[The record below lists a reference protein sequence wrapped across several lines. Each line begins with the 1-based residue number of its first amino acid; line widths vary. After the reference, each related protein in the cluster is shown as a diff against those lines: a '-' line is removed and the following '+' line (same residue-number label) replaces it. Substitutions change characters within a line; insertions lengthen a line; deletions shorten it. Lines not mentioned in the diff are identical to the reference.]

1 MNTLKRQLSLLLA
14 LSLCMGLLPGFA
26 LAEEE
31 EEEELS
37 LDDFSFT
44 ELEDYELDELDLTI
58 TDEIQE
64 TIEDLDAW
72 EIDTSVDPDSL
83 EINTELPDNIIN
95 ILLIGIDSRSKAM
108 EADKGLQHNDVNMI
122 LSINKDTGELRLT
135 SILRDLYVEIPG
147 YKTKSRINNAYARGG
162 GQLAMRTINHNFN
175 LNISSYVTINFF
187 GLASIIEAVGGI
199 DVEMTKGEA
208 YAINAYIKKNPPAY
222 DTKEHSER
230 VPLEVVDGTQHL
242 DGIQAVMY
250 ARLRTGMKTGNGD
263 FNRTARQR
271 KLLELLLNKIMQDM
285 TLSRFTE
292 LVSISLEYVTT
303 NVNAST
309 MISLGLAVLGSDII
323 TRARSGEELLQ
334 QHRVP
339 MDKTYSYMD
348 VEGASV
354 LNLSN
359 DNWRINRDAV
369 HAFIYGN

>member
-1 MNTLKRQLSLLLA
+1 MNTLKRLLSLLLA
-14 LSLCMGLLPGFA
+14 LSLCMGLLPSFA

-37 LDDFSFT
+37 LDDFSFP

-72 EIDTSVDPDSL
+72 EIDASVDPDSL
-83 EINTELPDNIIN
+83 EINTDLPDNIIN
-95 ILLIGIDSRSKAM
+95 ILLIGIDSRSKVM

-122 LSINKDTGELRLT
+122 LSINKDTGELKLT

>member
-1 MNTLKRQLSLLLA
+1 MNTLKRLLSLLLA

-37 LDDFSFT
+37 LDDFSFP

>member
-1 MNTLKRQLSLLLA
+1 MNTLKRLLSLLLA
-14 LSLCMGLLPGFA
+14 LSLCMGLLPSFA

-37 LDDFSFT
+37 LDDFSFP

-83 EINTELPDNIIN
+83 EINTDLPDNIIN
-95 ILLIGIDSRSKAM
+95 ILLIGIDSRSKVM

-122 LSINKDTGELRLT
+122 LSINKDTGELKLT

>member
-1 MNTLKRQLSLLLA
+1 MNTLKRLLSLLLA

-37 LDDFSFT
+37 LDDFSFP

-122 LSINKDTGELRLT
+122 LSINKDTGELKLT

>member
-1 MNTLKRQLSLLLA
+1 MNTLKRLLSLLLA

-37 LDDFSFT
+37 LDDFSFPD
-44 ELEDYELDELDLTI
+44 LEDYELDELDLTI

-83 EINTELPDNIIN
+83 EINTDLPDNIIN
-95 ILLIGIDSRSKAM
+95 ILLIGIDSRSKVM

-122 LSINKDTGELRLT
+122 LSINKDTGELKLT

-369 HAFIYGN
+369 HAFMYGN